1 MGPLSRIRPWGDA
14 RARPGCRRARVLE
27 LAGPAAR
34 AVAGCPQGR
43 IAAVYRSTLSVR
55 CGGLLVNLSDAPVL
69 LACSARVSGATLAA
83 LARLPIGSPVRLD
96 ADGAAVRSMRLTAT
110 GLRPGALPQAALG
123 SGSWFDSPA
132 GRQFGRPRLRAAAG
146 ALATDSGADALVA
159 LCGLGIGLTPSGDDA
174 LVGMLAL
181 ARRAGRATGTCEEFA
196 ERLDEGMS
204 TEVSLDFLRLALG
217 GEFSIPVLRLMDAL
231 GARVSPTA
239 QSDRPAPAAQVDSP
253 PPTTQIDR
261 PALAVAVREVAR
273 IGHSSGADLLAGVA
287 ALGEFLADQEET
299 A

>member
-1 MGPLSRIRPWGDA
+1 
-14 RARPGCRRARVLE
+14 
-27 LAGPAAR
+27 
-34 AVAGCPQGR
+34 
-43 IAAVYRSTLSVR
+43 
-55 CGGLLVNLSDAPVL
+55 
-69 LACSARVSGATLAA
+69 
-83 LARLPIGSPVRLD
+83 
-96 ADGAAVRSMRLTAT
+96 
-110 GLRPGALPQAALG
+110 
-123 SGSWFDSPA
+123 
-132 GRQFGRPRLRAAAG
+132 
-146 ALATDSGADALVA
+146 ATDSGADALVA

-204 TEVSLDFLRLALG
+204 TEVSLDYLRLALG

-231 GARVSPTA
+231 GARVAPTA
-239 QSDRPAPAAQVDSP
+239 QSDSPAPA
-253 PPTTQIDR
+253 TQIDR